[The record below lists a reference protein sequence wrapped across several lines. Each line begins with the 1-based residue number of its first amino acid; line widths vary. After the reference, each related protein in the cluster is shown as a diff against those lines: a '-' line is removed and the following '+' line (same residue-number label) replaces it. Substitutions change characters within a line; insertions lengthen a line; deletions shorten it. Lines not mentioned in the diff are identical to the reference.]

1 MRCPMCGERETK
13 VISTRTIKNGSEIR
27 RRRECTQCEE
37 RFTTYERV
45 KLDIRVVKKDG
56 TREKFQ
62 REKLK
67 NGISRSCEK
76 RPVSEEEIEE
86 IVDKIEVK
94 LREMKGN
101 EIESAKI
108 GELVMK
114 ELKDLDKVSYIRFAS
129 VYKSFEDASS
139 FEEEVKT
146 LKGS

>member
-13 VISTRTIKNGSEIR
+13 VISTRTIKKGSEIR

-86 IVDKIEVK
+86 IVDKIEVR

-114 ELKDLDKVSYIRFAS
+114 ELKELDKVSYIRFAS

>member
-1 MRCPMCGERETK
+1 MRCPICGERETK

-45 KLDIRVVKKDG
+45 KLEIRVVKKDG